1 MVPLQTKTA
10 FSLLQSP
17 MMPAQ
22 LVKSAKA
29 KGYTAVAITDN
40 NVLYGMD
47 NFYRAA
53 KAADIKPILG
63 LTATLH
69 GLVTS
74 QPYPIVFLVEN
85 QTGYHH
91 LLAISS
97 YIQTHDT
104 TSFADIA
111 EFFTRLICDFACRW

>member
-47 NFYRAA
+47 NF
-53 KAADIKPILG
+53 
-63 LTATLH
+63 
-69 GLVTS
+69 
-74 QPYPIVFLVEN
+74 
-85 QTGYHH
+85 
-91 LLAISS
+91 
-97 YIQTHDT
+97 
-104 TSFADIA
+104 
-111 EFFTRLICDFACRW
+111 

>member
-53 KAADIKPILG
+53 KEANLIRL
-63 LTATLH
+63 
-69 GLVTS
+69 
-74 QPYPIVFLVEN
+74 
-85 QTGYHH
+85 
-91 LLAISS
+91 
-97 YIQTHDT
+97 
-104 TSFADIA
+104 SF
-111 EFFTRLICDFACRW
+111 